1 MSIMNEVHDII
12 TAKEKQA
19 TQSGICFSCG
29 INEQTSD
36 EIGQGAQKARVCEY
50 DVITAKEKQATQSDI
65 CFSCG
70 INGQTSDEIG
80 QRAQKARVCEY
91 DVIECKQ

>member
-1 MSIMNEVHDII
+1 MMSARELEQAKPVQSERRMSIMNEVHDMI

-36 EIGQGAQKARVCEY
+36 EIGQ
-50 DVITAKEKQATQSDI
+50 
-65 CFSCG
+65 
-70 INGQTSDEIG
+70 
-80 QRAQKARVCEY
+80 
-91 DVIECKQ
+91 

>member
-1 MSIMNEVHDII
+1 M

-36 EIGQGAQKARVCEY
+36 EIGQRALKARVCEY
-50 DVITAKEKQATQSDI
+50 DITSVSEPEQA
-65 CFSCG
+65 
-70 INGQTSDEIG
+70 
-80 QRAQKARVCEY
+80 
-91 DVIECKQ
+91 